1 MSITDNLLTFWFE
14 TRDLTEPV
22 EKRDIWFKSEPA
34 FDAAIR
40 DQFLQVCEAA
50 MAGKLDKPKDD
61 AAGCLPLG
69 LLLDQCPR
77 NLFRHTAQAY
87 AADARTLEVACHALA
102 EGYDA
107 DVSPRH
113 VAFFYLPFE
122 HNEDLANQNVSVA
135 LFSCLGIASSLEAAE
150 GHRDA
155 IARFGRFPYR
165 NNAVGRT
172 STQDKKFL
180 KDPPPWVKTR
190 AEIDAMQRQ
199 KDGPKDPVT

>member
-40 DQFLQVCEAA
+40 DQFLPAYEAA
-50 MAGKLDKPKDD
+50 MAGKLDKLKDD
-61 AAGCLPLG
+61 TAGCLALA

-87 AADARTLEVACHALA
+87 AADPRALEVARHALA

-107 DVSPRH
+107 DVSPWHR
-113 VAFFYLPFE
+113 AFFYLPFE
-122 HNEDLANQNVSVA
+122 HSEDLADQNLSVA
-135 LFSCLGIASSLEAAE
+135 LFSRLGIASSLEAAE

-165 NNAVGRT
+165 NDALGRK
-172 STQDKKFL
+172 STPDEKKFL
-180 KDPPPWVKTR
+180 KDPPPWGKTR
-190 AEIDAMQRQ
+190 AEIDVMQR
-199 KDGPKDPVT
+199 